1 MQDPRISECGQERS
15 FLPIKQSEQE
25 GQNERLHRRL
35 RALGDDLSKGDV
47 LEDVSDSQQQTK
59 RV

>member
-1 MQDPRISECGQERS
+1 MVMAEFGQEQS

-25 GQNERLHRRL
+25 GQNERRHRRL